1 MQNIQTNKRTEIQWV
16 TIIAMVIFHALA
28 VAALFFFS
36 WTNLFV
42 TLFLLWVSGGL
53 GIGVGYHRLL
63 THRGFKTS
71 KPVEYFLTV
80 CGALALESGP
90 IQWISTH
97 RIHHAFTDTPRD
109 PHTPREGF
117 WWAHIGWIFVG
128 TAQHHDEVTLRRYV
142 PDLLKDKFQVWL
154 SKWYYVPTIIL
165 GLILLAIGG
174 WSMLLWGVFLRIV
187 VGLHVTWLV
196 NSATHIWGKR
206 RFETDDD
213 STNNL
218 IVGLLAFGEGWHNNH
233 HAHPTSARH
242 GIAWYEFDL
251 NWHTI
256 RVLEFLGLA
265 TDIKQIQENKEQM
278 KLKKAA

>member
-1 MQNIQTNKRTEIQWV
+1 MQNIQTNKRAEIQWT
-16 TIIAMVIFHALA
+16 TIIAMIVFHALA
-28 VAALFFFS
+28 VAALFYFS

-42 TLFLLWVSGGL
+42 TLFLLWIAGSL
-53 GIGVGYHRLL
+53 GIGIGYHRLL
-63 THRGFKTS
+63 THRGFKTP
-71 KPVEYFLTV
+71 KPVEYFLAA

-117 WWAHIGWIFVG
+117 WWSHIGWIFVG

-142 PDLLKDKFQVWL
+142 PDLLKDKFHVWL
-154 SKWYYVPTIIL
+154 SKWYYVPTIIV
-165 GLILLAIGG
+165 GLILMAIGG
-174 WSMLLWGVFLRIV
+174 WSLVLWGIFLRTVIN
-187 VGLHVTWLV
+187 LHVTWLV
-196 NSATHIWGKR
+196 NSAAHIWGKR
-206 RFETDDD
+206 RFETNDD
-213 STNNL
+213 STNNF
-218 IVGLLAFGEGWHNNH
+218 IVGILAFGEGWHNNH
-233 HAHPTSARH
+233 HANPTSARH
-242 GIAWYEFDL
+242 GIGWYEFDL

-265 TDIKQIQENKEQM
+265 TDVKQFQENKEQM

>member
-206 RFETDDD
+206 RFETNDD

-251 NWHTI
+251 NWRTI